1 MLSAKATKTSINSKI
16 SQHVK
21 SLTDQ
26 DELFLFYA
34 GHGFSKN
41 GHNYITCHDTDLD
54 DLADTSISL
63 QSILKICGKSACK
76 RIALFL
82 DSCESGIADLP
93 EVRGIYAEMSE
104 GELKDF
110 FDAAEYRVCFA
121 SCKTSEYSYPVPA
134 LKHGA
139 WTYLVIEALQGN
151 DPLALEKGRYVTA
164 NSLQNYVA
172 KQLPRTMRKHF
183 SKPIAQTPWFH
194 GSSTGDFQ
202 IADLGDLLKKR
213 NAVNPG
219 FEQVKQVL
227 LQLQESIDIDDLSG
241 FKKGHFIPDSV
252 STASQSFVED
262 ISKKEVEDEFK
273 AVFERIRDTMKYKRR
288 DLIAKHGRIVTPDF
302 EFSVSCE
309 QDRGNPGS
317 ALITRQLIN
326 ISPAIVENDAFNE
339 VFEDYF
345 DELTFD
351 FNKPVNIEEL
361 IDRIQDLDLD
371 KIELDYPSDCSHC
384 DIEIDG
390 SAFKIKVTRRS
401 LTVQTPR
408 PTSPKLLVETF
419 FDAQSSSR
427 PRQLLRPL
435 RPVRN
440 SSRPASGKLPFLRF
454 STWELAPK
462 SRRGKDYAETVDAML
477 ASTRRKV
484 PQRIKTKLS
493 SQWGLEGGSK
503 RSRGTNTA
511 RLMRK
516 LD

>member
-1 MLSAKATKTSINSKI
+1 MGKRVAIVIAVENYSDPRIKKVSYAEADAKGFADALEVSGPIDRVLLLSAKATKTSINSKI

-21 SLTDQ
+21 SLTDE

-121 SCKTSEYSYPVPA
+121 SCKTSEYSYPSDV
-134 LKHGA
+134 LQHGV
-139 WTYLVIEALQGN
+139 WTHLVIEALQGN
-151 DPLALEKGRYVTA
+151 DPLALEKGRYLTA

-172 KQLPRTMRKHF
+172 KELPRTMRNLF
-183 SKPIAQTPWFH
+183 TKPIIQTPWFH

-202 IADLGDLLKKR
+202 IADLADVLNKR
-213 NAVNPG
+213 NAIKPG

-227 LQLQESIDIDDLSG
+227 LQVQRSVDIDDLSG
-241 FKKGHFIPDSV
+241 FSKKKGHFIPEGV
-252 STASQSFVED
+252 SSASRSFVDD
-262 ISKKEVEDEFK
+262 ISQEEVKGEFD

-302 EFSVSCE
+302 EFSVTCE
-309 QDRGNPGS
+309 QDRDNPGS

-326 ISPAIVENDAFNE
+326 ISPAIVENEAFNE
-339 VFEDYF
+339 VFADYF
-345 DELTFD
+345 DEMTFD
-351 FNKPVNIEEL
+351 FNKAVNIEEL
-361 IDRIQDLDLD
+361 IDRIEDLDSD
-371 KIELDYPSDCSHC
+371 KIELEYPSDCSYC
-384 DIEIDG
+384 DIEIEG
-390 SAFKIKVTRRS
+390 SPLKIRITPGN
-401 LTVQTPR
+401 LTVQTQR
-408 PTSPKLLVETF
+408 PASPKLLVETF
-419 FDAQSSSR
+419 FEAQK
-427 PRQLLRPL
+427 QLSAT
-435 RPVRN
+435 PV
-440 SSRPASGKLPFLRF
+440 
-454 STWELAPK
+454 
-462 SRRGKDYAETVDAML
+462 
-477 ASTRRKV
+477 
-484 PQRIKTKLS
+484 IKAITA
-493 SQWGLEGGSK
+493 GSK
-503 RSRGTNTA
+503 
-511 RLMRK
+511 
-516 LD
+516 